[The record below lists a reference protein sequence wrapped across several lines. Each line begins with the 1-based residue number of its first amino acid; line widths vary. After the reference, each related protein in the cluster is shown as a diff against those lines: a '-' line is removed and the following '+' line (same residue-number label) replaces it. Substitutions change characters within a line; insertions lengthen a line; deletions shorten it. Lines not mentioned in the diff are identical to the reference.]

1 MSDSGH
7 QSPLGTNDLSS
18 LLQNYGLGINAATS
32 GYAGVSNDYEQYGF
46 GQICQN
52 TCLRLLTHAVNEAWR
67 GNPDGK
73 PSPTVYNNLIYIGA
87 QTLSVA
93 PTSITSE
100 PGVFKVTFPLSITF
114 PVGTILRFE
123 NVVPGQYNGSFP
135 VSRSAPGIVYFDAP
149 IDPGDATT
157 LGLMYYNISVPAL
170 GNSIPISYVWEGAP
184 YWGGS
189 LYRYPN
195 PVTQWAFCRLWALQA
210 SHEFNFNLGLPEY
223 KDFLSSFNEAYSFI
237 EQNNQV
243 ILSFSNGRYYLK
255 GTFSNNDD
263 LSSADVLGVNLA
275 AAAFG
280 QDIINLGNAIDF
292 SYIDS
297 FGLPSNLL
305 KTLNKHDALTKSVTL
320 ALIASG
326 LTTATL
332 GDLLSGNISP
342 TRAQEIQIYNAFKI
356 IVGPELQAVKVPLGC
371 STTGLESLA
380 DLLNIQK
387 IFPNSYQSMTVP
399 VYNTVGLTP
408 PRFAPTPTAGTTS
421 AVLSAFSLIGST
433 LARETPSTTNTS
445 VVLDP
450 YGSNAWKLT
459 ASTGSTHGMYY
470 IRQSTAV
477 GEESWSILAKAGSAS
492 QVTVGFSTGS
502 DLTTRFTSA
511 VINLQTGAV
520 LTPANST
527 PSNAYSD
534 FYVNVSN
541 KGGGWW
547 QIKYTAQKST
557 STTFN
562 NFPFIYFTT
571 SGDIYL
577 ADANIPGP
585 TSTPVVIDAT
595 ATSPT
600 INVNWSNANIYNFP
614 SDNFNYEPE
623 SSKRLVA
630 GDKIVLVIPKG
641 TSTLSVSAKKQYQYS
656 RFAWVMRLDQPPTG
670 DVTVS
675 ASEYQNWLSGN
686 DSNPNKLGYSDDKLA
701 SIWNTLASGKSVYVV
716 SSGIQTLKLFNYI
729 SANQSATVTGGVT
742 DQNGLFASNTRN
754 LYIQILGS
762 GSEFNSVTGTPTVTD
777 WNTPNLITF
786 ADPNIVGPTVYDWSV
801 SIVKPTYTSPG
812 PTNSSNSSTPVSYAP
827 ASDGYAPF
835 EIAPPS
841 KIYYPLYGAGA
852 VPAYPPAQGGYGGFQ
867 PGTPAYKPY
876 IQTFNPYAG
885 SDASLPLNIPLTT
898 VVSNTSSGT
907 YYGGPNTTTPA
918 STTVSNNKLASIW
931 NTLASGKSVYVV
943 SSGIQTL
950 KLFNYISANQSA
962 TVTGGVTDQNGLFA
976 SNTRNL
982 YIQILGSGSE
992 FNSVTGTPTVTDWN
1006 TPNLITFADPNIVGP
1021 TVYDW
1026 SVSIVKPTY
1035 TSPGPTNSSNSSTP
1049 VSYAPASDGYAPFE
1063 IAPPSKIYYPLYGA
1077 GAVPAYPPAQ
1087 GGYGG
1092 FQPGTPAYK
1101 PYIQTFNPY
1110 AGSDASLPLNIPL
1123 TTVVSNT
1130 SSGTYYGGPNTTTP
1144 ASTTVSNNTTGSSTV
1159 SATVNSVAGVG
1170 NFVAGP
1176 GDGTYTPPP
1185 KDPNWNYE
1193 ANNQFLNFAN
1203 YQHDKEYFA
1212 LEALNN
1218 NMWATGNIGQTG
1230 FAALP
1235 KETQN
1240 QIILEYCKTYNI
1252 NTAGGIPTSWSDGAL
1267 TVNIAPG
1274 FNQPPLSIDQWGAKY
1289 AQQQGWLDNQ
1299 GKSTLPLDVY
1309 QKQEMDNYL
1318 AALPY
1323 IQQELA
1329 RKLAGIQELRPG
1341 ETIEDVKAAIAK
1353 FGVAQTAPSGTNVT
1367 TAPSTQNNTGV
1378 PTSTSI
1384 TPVTIPAVPPT
1395 TSTSGAAPGSA
1406 PGSSP
1411 GMTPAP
1417 DGSSLDSL
1425 GDNYNWDRY

>member
-918 STTVSNNKLASIW
+918 STTVSNN
-931 NTLASGKSVYVV
+931 
-943 SSGIQTL
+943 
-950 KLFNYISANQSA
+950 
-962 TVTGGVTDQNGLFA
+962 
-976 SNTRNL
+976 
-982 YIQILGSGSE
+982 
-992 FNSVTGTPTVTDWN
+992 
-1006 TPNLITFADPNIVGP
+1006 
-1021 TVYDW
+1021 
-1026 SVSIVKPTY
+1026 
-1035 TSPGPTNSSNSSTP
+1035 
-1049 VSYAPASDGYAPFE
+1049 
-1063 IAPPSKIYYPLYGA
+1063 
-1077 GAVPAYPPAQ
+1077 
-1087 GGYGG
+1087 
-1092 FQPGTPAYK
+1092 
-1101 PYIQTFNPY
+1101 
-1110 AGSDASLPLNIPL
+1110 
-1123 TTVVSNT
+1123 
-1130 SSGTYYGGPNTTTP
+1130 
-1144 ASTTVSNNTTGSSTV
+1144 TTGSSTV